1 MSRLTRLALAYPRGS
16 GTLLLALSLAALA
29 GLPRLST
36 DVGYRAFLGPDHPT
50 IRRFDAFLARFD
62 SGLPLM
68 AVWSC
73 EESPRCESVFDPE
86 ALRMADAVARR
97 LAASPAVR
105 RVRSPANAVLLV
117 AGPAGPQQ
125 RRLLEDGQIP
135 RDVARLSRIALRDPL
150 WVGQLV
156 SANGRVGAIVAEL
169 RSSESVLAQQAYSAL
184 DEALAPYERAGFHF
198 QRVGGPVEFVVA
210 GGELASATAHLI
222 PLMVALVGGCLLL
235 LFRSARAAAAA
246 LFVVGLAVLWTL
258 GLEGWLGWAQNSLEQ
273 ALPPLILVIG
283 VCDGIH
289 MVARYADEAAGR
301 STSTP
306 RDRARLIRQ
315 ISGEIAAPCTM
326 TSLTTAAGFASFQTS
341 DLASFAR
348 FGWLACFGV
357 LASLL
362 LTFSLLPLLLRW
374 ISPVQ
379 VHTRAASRRWDR
391 ALGRLVA
398 MAERRS
404 AFILSVALTIA
415 IAGAW
420 GTSHLRVD
428 ASFEELYGEQSQVV
442 QWAHFVQ
449 AHLTRPDRLEVDLQL
464 PPGTRLAAPATLE
477 HLKRLS
483 EALTELPGMGPA
495 RSLLDLLDTLRRA
508 LPPGVPAAF
517 RTPAALLA
525 LVSRPGGPEEDGLAE
540 WVDAS
545 HRHLRI
551 SVATAK
557 SPQEVMRRVMR
568 RIHGPLQ
575 ESLPPGWRL
584 EATGPYAVVHDMV
597 DAIRATQLRSF
608 LGAGLV
614 VALLLAVFLRSL
626 RWSLLAMLPTLL
638 PVLATLGLMGA
649 LGRPLDV
656 GSAMVAAVVLG
667 IAVDDAIHM
676 LHRLRGLRRSQMPWP
691 RAVRETVHHVGRALV
706 TTSIALAVGFAALA
720 LSPWQS
726 VANFGL
732 ISSVAILGALLADL
746 LVLPALLL
754 RFGDMRTRG
763 AR

>member
-1 MSRLTRLALAYPRGS
+1 
-16 GTLLLALSLAALA
+16 
-29 GLPRLST
+29 
-36 DVGYRAFLGPDHPT
+36 VGYRAFLGSEHPA
-50 IRRFDAFLARFD
+50 IRRFEAFLARFD

-73 EESPRCESVFDPE
+73 DESPGCKTVFDPE
-86 ALRMADAVARR
+86 ALRMAATVAQQ
-97 LAASPAVR
+97 LAQSPAVR
-105 RVRSPANAVLLV
+105 RVRSPATTALLLP
-117 AGPAGPQQ
+117 GRRGPQA
-125 RRLLEDGQIP
+125 RRLVEAGEIAPD
-135 RDVARLSRIALRDPL
+135 RERLAEAALHDPL

-156 SANGRVGAIVAEL
+156 SPDGRVGAIVAEL
-169 RSSESVLAQQAYSAL
+169 RSSGSAEAKQAYAAL
-184 DEALAPYERAGFHF
+184 DEALAPFERAGFHF

-210 GGELASATAHLI
+210 GGELAKATAHMI

-258 GLEGWLGWAQNSLEQ
+258 GLQGWLGWAQNSLDQ

-289 MVARYADEAAGR
+289 MVARYADEASGQRA
-301 STSTP
+301 STGS
-306 RDRARLIRQ
+306 RRAALLRR
-315 ISGEIAAPCTM
+315 ISGELAAPCTM

-348 FGWLACFGV
+348 FGWMASFGV

-362 LTFSLLPLLLRW
+362 LTFSMLPLLLRW
-374 ISPVQ
+374 ISPEQ

-391 ALGRLVA
+391 ALGHLVA

-404 AFILSVALTIA
+404 ALILSVALVIA
-415 IAGAW
+415 LAGAW
-420 GTSHLRVD
+420 GASRLRVD

-442 QWAHFVQ
+442 RWAHFVA

-464 PPGTRLAAPATLE
+464 PAGTRLQDPRTLE
-477 HLKRLS
+477 HLKQVSDQLAS
-483 EALTELPGMGPA
+483 LPGMGPA
-495 RSLLDLLDTLRRA
+495 RSLLDVLEEVRRA
-508 LPPGVPAAF
+508 LPADVSVASDAPDAPSVHDPS
-517 RTPAALLA
+517 ALLA
-525 LVSRPGGPEEDGLAE
+525 LTARATGPEEDGLAE
-540 WVDAS
+540 WLDTS

-551 SVATAK
+551 SVESAK
-557 SPQEVMRRVMR
+557 SPQQVMRRVMQ
-568 RIHGPLQ
+568 RIKGEVQ
-575 ESLPPGWRL
+575 QSLPPGWRL
-584 EATGPYAVVHDMV
+584 EVTGPYAVVHEMV
-597 DAIRATQLRSF
+597 DAIRTTQLRSF
-608 LGAGLV
+608 LSAGLV

-638 PVLATLGLMGA
+638 PVLATLGMMGA

-676 LHRLRGLRRSQMPWP
+676 LHRLRGLRRSQIPWP
-691 RAVRETVHHVGRALV
+691 EAVRETVHHVGRALV
-706 TTSIALAVGFAALA
+706 TTSAALAVGFAALA

-732 ISSVAILGALLADL
+732 ISSVAILGALVADL

-754 RFGDMRTRG
+754 RFGREAGRPAG
-763 AR
+763 SCAPAQA